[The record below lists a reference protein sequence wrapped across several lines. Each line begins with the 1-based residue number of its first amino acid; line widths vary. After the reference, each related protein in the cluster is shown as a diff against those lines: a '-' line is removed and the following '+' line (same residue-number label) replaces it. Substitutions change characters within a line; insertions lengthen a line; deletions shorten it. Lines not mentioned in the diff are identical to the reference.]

1 MASQVS
7 DVFSTAVP
15 TSGEG
20 ALVGADKKD
29 SSDKKSLFDKASGWV
44 ADHPK
49 IVIAV
54 IIVLLVALIVVIAYF
69 HGIGPLGPH
78 SSFKASAKAYRN
90 RNKNRGTAAAS
101 PEKPPPAADA
111 ETEKLIAEINSA
123 V

>member
-7 DVFSTAVP
+7 DVFSSAVP
-15 TSGEG
+15 SEG
-20 ALVGADKKD
+20 ARTEDGAT
-29 SSDKKSLFDKASGWV
+29 KKSVFDKVSGWV

-49 IVIAV
+49 IVIAA
-54 IIVLLVALIVVIAYF
+54 IIMLVVALIAVIAYF
-69 HGIGPLGPH
+69 HGIGPVGPH
-78 SSFKASAKAYRN
+78 SSFKACAKVYRN
-90 RNKNRGTAAAS
+90 RNRSTVVAS

>member
-1 MASQVS
+1 MALQVS

-15 TSGEG
+15 SEG
-20 ALVGADKKD
+20 ARAEDGAT
-29 SSDKKSLFDKASGWV
+29 KKSLFDKVSGWV

-54 IIVLLVALIVVIAYF
+54 IILLVVALIAVIAYF
-69 HGIGPLGPH
+69 HGIGPVGPH

-90 RNKNRGTAAAS
+90 RNRGTTVAS
-101 PEKPPPAADA
+101 AEKPPPAADA